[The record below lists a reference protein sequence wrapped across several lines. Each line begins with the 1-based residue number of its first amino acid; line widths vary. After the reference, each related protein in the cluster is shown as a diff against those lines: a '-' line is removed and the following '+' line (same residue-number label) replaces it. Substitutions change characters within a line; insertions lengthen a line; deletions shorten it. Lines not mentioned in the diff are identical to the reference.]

1 VMSRPEASRPE
12 FATQQRLGEVTKEP
26 FTFGRRLLGLICL
39 ATTVA
44 LWTASNFLASV
55 RFLSAYDSVH
65 C

>member
-1 VMSRPEASRPE
+1 MSRPDGSRPE
-12 FATQQRLGEVTKEP
+12 FAMQPGLGEVTKEP
-26 FTFGRRLLGLICL
+26 FTFGRRLLGLLCL

-55 RFLSAYDSVH
+55 RSFFACNAGH